1 MEILIVDDS
10 NFMLNVL
17 KNVLKNLKIDEIYTA
32 NDGDEAVETYKDNRP
47 DLVLLDIVMDNVD
60 GIEALEQIKDFDEEA
75 KVLMISAVGQ
85 QETVKEALEKGAEG
99 FIKKPFEN
107 QKVQEKI
114 KEVSDL

>member
-17 KNVLKNLKIDEIYTA
+17 KNVLKNLDIDEIYTA
-32 NDGDEAVETYKDNRP
+32 NDGTEAVQIYKDERP
-47 DLVLLDIVMDNVD
+47 DLVLLDIVMDNMG
-60 GIEALEQIKDFDEEA
+60 GIEALEQIQDYDQDA

-114 KEVSDL
+114 KEVAEI